1 MKQHL
6 HDHPGVH
13 DALYARKPY
22 AEEVGFALERAPAA
36 DRALVVGCRTGEH
49 VRRFEAAGVEAV
61 GVDPYPALIEHARE
75 RSDSTFHVGGLPELP
90 VDGAFDLVLAPF
102 MTVNRLAA
110 DELEPALAALADR
123 AGEDGTLVLDTG
135 EYPDMES
142 PTLRTASGI
151 ETGEEEKE
159 GAAGSGC
166 ALFEQFRRSDG
177 REVRV
182 ESVVLHG
189 ESWFADG
196 HELVEFENDEIGT
209 RLADLGFVVKREDWL
224 PDPTT
229 TAESSVFVASR

>member
-1 MKQHL
+1 MKQSL

-22 AEEVGFALERAPAA
+22 AEEVAFVLERAPAA

-49 VRRFEAAGVEAV
+49 VRRFEAAGVDAV
-61 GVDPYPALIEHARE
+61 GVDPSPAMVERARE
-75 RSDSTFHVGGLPELP
+75 RSDSMFHVGGLPGLS
-90 VDGAFDLVLAPF
+90 VDGEFDLVVAPF

-123 AGEDGTLVLDTG
+123 VGEDGVLVLDTG
-135 EYPDMES
+135 EYPDMGS
-142 PTLRTASGI
+142 PTLRTAGGI
-151 ETGEEEKE
+151 EDDDGEIG
-159 GAAGSGC
+159 GAC

-177 REVRV
+177 PEVRA

-189 ESWFADG
+189 ESWFIDG

-229 TAESSVFVASR
+229 PAESSVFVASR

>member
-1 MKQHL
+1 MEQYL

-22 AEEVGFALERAPAA
+22 TEEVEFALERAPAA
-36 DRALVVGCRTGEH
+36 DRALVVGCRTGGH

-61 GVDPYPALIEHARE
+61 GVDPSPAMVERARE
-75 RSDSTFHVGGLPELP
+75 RSDSTYHVGGLPELP

-102 MTVNRLAA
+102 MTVNRLAT

-123 AGEDGTLVLDTG
+123 VDEDGTLVLDTG

-151 ETGEEEKE
+151 ETGEEDIED
-159 GAAGSGC
+159 GC

-177 REVRV
+177 REVRA

-189 ESWFADG
+189 ESWFVDG

-229 TAESSVFVASR
+229 PAESSVFVASQ